1 MPANYVLLA
10 EQTVSATVNSVT
22 FTNIP
27 QTGYTDLKIVA
38 SVRSDVGNLGD
49 FIYFYLNS
57 PGTGAYTQQFIRSD
71 GSTPSAGTVATS
83 YYPLQFVNGSGSTSN
98 TFSNTEMYIPNYT
111 GSGLKSF
118 SVETVVENNGSGA
131 WADIQAGLWNQ
142 TAAVTSITLNSG
154 SGSYLRNST
163 FYLYGIAA
171 FGVEPVI
178 APKATG
184 GDIVK
189 TDGTYWYHAF
199 LSSGTFTPTV
209 GLSCDV
215 LVVAGGGGGGSGAS
229 SGGGGGAG
237 GYRTSTG
244 LATVASTNYAVTIG
258 AGGTGGIGSAGAG
271 QGTQGNNSI
280 FSSITSTGGGFG
292 SSTQAP
298 SAITNGGAGG
308 SGGGAGGYGG
318 GLGTGFTGGAASPS
332 GQGNAGGNG
341 APGPNNYQGG
351 GGGGGAGAVGANAV
365 TVTGGN
371 GGAGLNT
378 LSTWFSATGTGV
390 SGYVA
395 GGGGGG
401 TNEVNTGY
409 GLGGAGGGGRAGY
422 WNGSSLTLPVA
433 GTVNTGGGGGGAG
446 SNGATGGAGGSGI
459 VIVRYLMA

>member
-10 EQTVSATVNSVT
+10 EQTVSVAVASVT
-22 FTNIP
+22 FSNIP
-27 QTGYTDLKIVA
+27 QTGYTDLVLRY
-38 SVRSDVGNLGD
+38 SVRGSSSSGDVRLE
-49 FIYFYLNS
+49 F
-57 PGTGAYTQQFIRSD
+57 
-71 GSTPSAGTVATS
+71 
-83 YYPLQFVNGSGSTSN
+83 NGSGGTAYSDTLLYFDGASAATASSSSQARLTWGGFINRDGTTVN
-98 TFSNTEMYIPNYT
+98 TFASNDVYIPNYT
-111 GSGLKSF
+111 SSNSKSVSINMAEESNSNSPVYSGI
-118 SVETVVENNGSGA
+118 V
-131 WADIQAGLWNQ
+131 AGLWNNS
-142 TAAVTSITLNSG
+142 AAITSIKLFPASG
-154 SGSYLRNST
+154 NFVANST
-163 FYLYGIAA
+163 FYLYGVAKL
-171 FGVEPVI
+171 GVDPVI
-178 APKATG
+178 APKASG
-184 GDIVK
+184 GDIVVN
-189 TDGTYWYHAF
+189 DGTYWYHAF
-199 LSSGTFTPTV
+199 LASSVFTPAQT
-209 GLSCDV
+209 LSCDV

-237 GYRTSTG
+237 GYRTSTS
-244 LATVASTNYAVTIG
+244 LATIASTNYAVTIG
-258 AGGTGGIGSAGAG
+258 AGGAGGSGSFGAG
-271 QGTQGNNSI
+271 NQGSNSI

-292 SSTQAP
+292 SSSQAP

-341 APGPNNYQGG
+341 APGPSNYQGG

-422 WNGSSLTLPVA
+422 WNGSSLVLPVA
-433 GTVNTGGGGGGAG
+433 GTANTGGGGGGGG

-459 VIVRYLMA
+459 VILRYTMA